1 MTPLMRLTPLTVTL
15 LMHADDSTDTTPDDC
30 CDEPKTKKK
39 KVRSVNDIWRQQ
51 KRRKGFTFT
60 DRRRIRIGLPDT
72 VVDETEELWR
82 KDTRPVMDSFKKER
96 DALEKKVDALLVQIE
111 ELNKKKRDYKSNA
124 RTVAEKKPV
133 ESEELI

>member
-1 MTPLMRLTPLTVTL
+1 
-15 LMHADDSTDTTPDDC
+15 
-30 CDEPKTKKK
+30 
-39 KVRSVNDIWRQQ
+39 
-51 KRRKGFTFT
+51 
-60 DRRRIRIGLPDT
+60 
-72 VVDETEELWR
+72 
-82 KDTRPVMDSFKKER
+82 MDSFKKER

>member
-1 MTPLMRLTPLTVTL
+1 MAPTKETKRLHFHRP
-15 LMHADDSTDTTPDDC
+15 TTNWIQ
-30 CDEPKTKKK
+30 ETTG
-39 KVRSVNDIWRQQ
+39 R
-51 KRRKGFTFT
+51 
-60 DRRRIRIGLPDT
+60 PDT
-72 VVDETEELWR
+72 VVDETEESWR
-82 KDTRPVMDSFKKER
+82 KDIRPVMNSFQMER